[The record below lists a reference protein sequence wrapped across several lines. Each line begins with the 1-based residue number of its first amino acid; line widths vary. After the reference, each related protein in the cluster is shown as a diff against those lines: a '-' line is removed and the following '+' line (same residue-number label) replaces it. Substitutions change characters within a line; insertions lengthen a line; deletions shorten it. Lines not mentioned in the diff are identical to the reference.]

1 MCYNCLEYYDA
12 HKNECP
18 RCGYLYDTPHNPTYI
33 APGTILHDR
42 YIVGVLIGYNG
53 EGANYTAYDKNMG
66 CKVLIREYMPATL
79 CTRVKNKPVISVNY
93 NNLAK
98 YKAFMAEFTEL
109 NKSLARFRNNT
120 NIIPTIDMFAEN
132 NTTYTVSEYVEGI
145 KLLDYIKD
153 NAGELSWEKVRKIF
167 PPLFTTI
174 GIIHNAGI
182 IHRAISPETIYVTEN
197 GELKL
202 SGFCVSSVRT
212 ADAGLEYELFK
223 GYSAPEQYSASTS
236 SRQGSWTDVYGVS
249 ALLYRVLTGCMPLD
263 AASRLQD
270 DTLCEPSVLNK
281 NIPQH
286 VSRVIMEGLNLSG
299 RDRIQTITEL
309 VTKLFDEPEE
319 VKPVYPKTPV
329 HNEDMLHT
337 TQISY
342 AKPQQTSNNNNNHH
356 NQYHQPQHQNGN
368 QHNNRN
374 NSYYDDNDYEYE
386 SVSTI
391 DRFKTPVIIGVL
403 LLAILLIAIVAFI
416 NVMGGN
422 EDQDSSNSFIS
433 SSVPDNVIPGTTE
446 ETTELFDSTMLD
458 LKGKFFDI
466 TQQKYSESF
475 TLEKTEEYNDDYEKG
490 QIFEQDL
497 APGAPFKKGET
508 IVKVKVSK
516 GPAEAVIPD
525 YKGYTVTQY
534 ESMLTEAGVP
544 YQLVEDTSGN
554 GTANSITRI
563 EVRGEKTSPGNKVN
577 ISSGEK
583 LMVYFVIKDATTTT
597 TTTTTVTTT
606 EAVTT
611 PVVTTTTTAPP
622 PPTEPPTE
630 APTEPPQN
638 NEQPVAPPPENNVEE
653 NNNNEQQ

>member
-1 MCYNCLEYYDA
+1 MCYNCLENYDA
-12 HKNECP
+12 QKSECP
-18 RCGYLYDTPHNPTYI
+18 RCGYLYDTPHNPNYI

-66 CKVLIREYMPATL
+66 CKVLIREYMPAAL
-79 CTRVKNKPVISVNY
+79 CSRVKNKAVISVNY

-109 NKSLARFRNNT
+109 NKSLARFRNNS
-120 NIIPTIDMFAEN
+120 NIIPVIDMFAEN
-132 NTTYTVSEYVEGI
+132 NTTYTVSEYIEGI
-145 KLLDYIKD
+145 KLLDYLKD
-153 NAGELSWEKVRKIF
+153 NAGELPWEKVRKIF

-197 GELKL
+197 GDLKL

-236 SRQGSWTDVYGVS
+236 SRQGSWTDVYGIS

-263 AASRLQD
+263 ASSRLQD

-309 VTKLFDEPEE
+309 VTKLFDEPAPV
-319 VKPVYPKTPV
+319 VKPISHAKPSV
-329 HNEDMLHT
+329 HDEDMLHT
-337 TQISY
+337 MPISY
-342 AKPQQTSNNNNNHH
+342 PKQALSSNNTNDNNPYRQQPQQNKNNH
-356 NQYHQPQHQNGN
+356 Q
-368 QHNNRN
+368 NNRGGG
-374 NSYYDDNDYEYE
+374 YYDEYEYE

-391 DRFKTPVIIGVL
+391 DRFKAPVIIGVL
-403 LLAILLIAIVAFI
+403 LLALLLIAIVAVVTI
-416 NVMGGN
+416 MGDDKN
-422 EDQDSSNSFIS
+422 SDSSNNSYYS
-433 SSVPDNVIPGTTE
+433 SSVPDNVIPGATDAPSDD
-446 ETTELFDSTMLD
+446 FDSTMLD

-475 TLEKTEEYNDDYEKG
+475 TLEKTEEFNSEYASG

-497 APGAPFKKGET
+497 APGAPFKKGAT
-508 IVKVKVSK
+508 VVKVKVSK
-516 GPAEAVIPD
+516 GPAEVVIPD
-525 YKGYTVTQY
+525 YKGFTVTQY
-534 ESMLTEAGVP
+534 ESKLTDAGVP
-544 YQLVEDTSGN
+544 YQLIEDTSGN
-554 GTANSITRI
+554 GTPNSVTRI

-577 ISSGEK
+577 IASGEK

-597 TTTTTVTTT
+597 VTTTTEEVTTTTETTTTTTTVQ
-606 EAVTT
+606 
-611 PVVTTTTTAPP
+611 
-622 PPTEPPTE
+622 TEPPTE
-630 APTEPPQN
+630 APTQAPTEPPQQN
-638 NEQPVAPPPENNVEE
+638 DQPVAPPPENNGDE
-653 NNNNEQQ
+653 NNNAQ